1 MGGNYLGFVT
11 EVFGRARDKRLC
23 IVEHPIFSCEL
34 RDSTSRLFNP
44 SVGRSVGR

>member
-23 IVEHPIFSCEL
+23 IVEHPIFVPDEQFS
-34 RDSTSRLFNP
+34 
-44 SVGRSVGR
+44 SVDYEIACLC